1 MPITRATRSGRVHR
15 SSSQQLAQSPALQ
28 PLRCG
33 KSAASCMMPKANPSL
48 APPSAFLADGTTVTD
63 INGFYMID
71 VPTNARNISYQSMGM
86 VAENIAVSNSV
97 MNVATGPCYGE
108 ARGSVRRLFLRWH
121 CC

>member
-1 MPITRATRSGRVHR
+1 MRQVRG
-15 SSSQQLAQSPALQ
+15 QLYDAQGQ
-28 PLRCG
+28 PLIGATVSVSGGR
-33 KSAASCMMPKANPSL
+33 N
-48 APPSAFLADGTTVTD
+48 TVTD

-108 ARGSVRRLFLRWH
+108 ARGGVRRLFLRWH
-121 CC
+121 RC